1 MPKFTNPSVAEFSVL
16 KGFAGC
22 LCSNAINYGR
32 MSIAFFQ
39 LLEVPHVSDST
50 D

>member
-1 MPKFTNPSVAEFSVL
+1 MPELANPSVAEFSVL
-16 KGFAGC
+16 KVFARF